1 MKRVITAAATAALA
15 GVWIP
20 TVAADDLISADM
32 VPGKFS
38 ANVALTSEYFFRGIS
53 QTDDSPAI
61 QGGFDWA
68 HEGTGLYL
76 GVWGSN
82 IDFNT
87 GNSIEIDI
95 YGGIGGTINKFSWKA
110 GGIWYAYPDEPGPL
124 TQDYGE
130 LTASVGYD
138 FGLFN
143 TGFSFF
149 YSPDFFGESGHAEYY
164 AFNIGIPIQMF
175 TLNLVAGRQNIE
187 KNDVFLLPDYWHY
200 GASISTGV
208 AGFTL
213 TLGVTDTDISDTD
226 CPDLCGA
233 TVTFTVSRS
242 F

>member
-1 MKRVITAAATAALA
+1 MKRVITAAATAALV

-61 QGGFDWA
+61 QGGFDWN

-95 YGGIGGTINKFSWKA
+95 YGGIGGTIDKLSWKA
-110 GGIWYAYPDEPGPL
+110 
-124 TQDYGE
+124 
-130 LTASVGYD
+130 
-138 FGLFN
+138 
-143 TGFSFF
+143 
-149 YSPDFFGESGHAEYY
+149 
-164 AFNIGIPIQMF
+164 
-175 TLNLVAGRQNIE
+175 
-187 KNDVFLLPDYWHY
+187 
-200 GASISTGV
+200 
-208 AGFTL
+208 
-213 TLGVTDTDISDTD
+213 
-226 CPDLCGA
+226 
-233 TVTFTVSRS
+233 
-242 F
+242 